1 MRFMTLTI
9 GAIVLGAATIALAQ
23 EPGTRVWG
31 VRVLATDVESVATFY
46 AKTFGM
52 SETARPVNSATTKEI
67 VLNAGSTPDAAKK
80 ATTTPIVIYSRPANA
95 PAGAM
100 ASLILRVPDLDKA
113 IEAVKANGG
122 TLMRPPNRNAVMNLS
137 YAFVKDPDG
146 NQIEL
151 IMEAK

>member
-1 MRFMTLTI
+1 MTFVRLVV
-9 GAIVLGAATIALAQ
+9 GAIVLGAAALVVAQ
-23 EPGTRVWG
+23 EAPFRVWG
-31 VRVLATDVESVATFY
+31 VRVLATDVDALAAFY
-46 AKTFGM
+46 AKTFGL
-52 SETARPVNSATTKEI
+52 SEIARPVNSATTKEVI
-67 VLNAGSTPDAAKK
+67 LNVGATPDIARK
-80 ATTTPIVIYSRPANA
+80 ATTAPVVIFTRPASA

-100 ASLILRVPDLDKA
+100 ASLILSVADLEKT

-122 TLMRPPNRNAVMNLS
+122 TLTRGPNRNAVMNLS

>member
-1 MRFMTLTI
+1 MTFLRLVV
-9 GAIVLGAATIALAQ
+9 GAMVLGTAVLVVGQ
-23 EPGTRVWG
+23 EAPTRVWG
-31 VRVLATDVESVATFY
+31 VRVLATDVDALAAFY
-46 AKTFGM
+46 AKTFGL
-52 SETARPVNSATTKEI
+52 SEIARPVNSATTREVI
-67 VLNAGSTPDAAKK
+67 LNVGATPDAARRS
-80 ATTTPIVIYSRPANA
+80 TTVPVVIFTRRASA

-100 ASLILRVPDLDKA
+100 ASLILSVADLEKT

-122 TLMRPPNRNAVMNLS
+122 TLMRGPNRNAVMNLS